1 MFAPWTSLDTIGKWR
16 SVSFQLGQS
25 RPARAALVLS
35 GDHLQTASPEGHF
48 SDVGE
53 HQGSSSMD
61 SMASMGNSIE
71 ISHREIENPGSPQS
85 G

>member
-1 MFAPWTSLDTIGKWR
+1 M
-16 SVSFQLGQS
+16 
-25 RPARAALVLS
+25 
-35 GDHLQTASPEGHF
+35 QTASPEGHF